1 MRPGQEGSG
10 VDSYSPPSVDARAV
24 LAKMRY
30 FSDWSAAQ
38 LDRLAGASHVR
49 RYADGEMVLE
59 AGARTDHL
67 AAIAR
72 GSLLS
77 QRTLKNGKT
86 VLVGYLLAGQVTGH
100 LAILD
105 GDPPALDAVANGE
118 ADIILIPGAVF
129 LDIVSNDPVR
139 LMSIIKSL
147 CRRTRLDYEGII
159 LRAGNSTRCQIA
171 KLITYWARGIE
182 KNGGGIYELD
192 IGITQDQIAAQ
203 LGCTRQTVN
212 RVIKQFVQEG
222 ILARPYGQV
231 RIRDLGKLN
240 AIIAA
245 ESPAPRH
252 VLPLFKQPEGVMKG
266 GD

>member
-1 MRPGQEGSG
+1 MKVPA
-10 VDSYSPPSVDARAV
+10 VDYRSPPSIDVRAV
-24 LAKMRY
+24 LAQMRY
-30 FSDWSAAQ
+30 FADWPAPQ
-38 LDRLAGASHVR
+38 LDRLAAASHAR
-49 RYADGEMVLE
+49 RYADGEMVLQ
-59 AGARTDHL
+59 AGVTTDHL
-67 AAIAR
+67 AAVAQ

-77 QRTLKNGKT
+77 QRSLMNGKT

-118 ADIILIPGAVF
+118 TDIILIPGAVF
-129 LDIVSNDPVR
+129 LEIVSNDPVR

-171 KLITYWARGIE
+171 KLITYWARGIP
-182 KNGGGIYELD
+182 KNDSGIYTLD

-212 RVIKQFVQEG
+212 RVIAQMVQEG
-222 ILARPYGQV
+222 ILARPYGQL
-231 RIRDLGKLN
+231 RIRDVEKLN

-252 VLPLFKQPEGVMKG
+252 VLPLFKQPDGVLKG